1 MSPLDDLLILIV
13 SIGIVAVVLV
23 CLRFAPPPRSW

>member
-1 MSPLDDLLILIV
+1 MTPLDDMLILIV
-13 SIGIVAVVLV
+13 SVGIVAIVLV